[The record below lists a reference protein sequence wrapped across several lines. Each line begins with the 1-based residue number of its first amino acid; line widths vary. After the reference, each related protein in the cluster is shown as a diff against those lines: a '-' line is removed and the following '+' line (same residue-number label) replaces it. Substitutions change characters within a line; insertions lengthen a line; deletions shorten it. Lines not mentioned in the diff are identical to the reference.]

1 MATEHMENL
10 SEEELE
16 WQRRRK
22 ERLQRMKLEK
32 EKALKKQKMF
42 KMALPVVGIVL
53 VLGIVIG
60 VSIAGGAKAEN
71 TQRPDREMADVDVSE
86 ESKQEVKQETMQDIA
101 QENSR
106 EESSVQKEADGQ
118 EQASAQESQQEPESE
133 AVALQ
138 GANVTS
144 THKTV
149 GEIVKDAPVIAMES
163 GKFEAHTTQFTAA
176 PPGEV
181 DSTNVVFIDLESGDV
196 LAQRG
201 YKEVVNPASMTK
213 VLTLLVAAEH
223 VTDLE
228 DTFTITI
235 DITDYSYVNDCS
247 NVGFEVG
254 EVVTVRDLLYGTILP
269 SGGDAAVGLATYV
282 AGSHE
287 AFVDMMNDK
296 LEELG
301 LSSTAHFTNCVGIYD
316 KNHHCSVYDM
326 AMIMEA
332 ALTNDLCRE
341 VLGARTYTTSATAE
355 HPEGI
360 TVSNWFIRRIEDK
373 DTGGEILGAKTGY
386 VNESGSCAVS
396 YGVDA
401 SGKGYVCATTGAH
414 SSWRCIYDHV
424 AIYKAYAKE

>member
-1 MATEHMENL
+1 MAEYNRENL

-16 WQRRRK
+16 WQRRRR
-22 ERLQRMKLEK
+22 ERVQRMKLEK
-32 EKALKKQKMF
+32 EKEIQKQRMIKRAM
-42 KMALPVVGIVL
+42 PVAAIVL
-53 VLGIVIG
+53 VIGIVSG
-60 VSIAGGAKAEN
+60 VALSGRAGEKTPDSKTVEENITAKAEDLKN
-71 TQRPDREMADVDVSE
+71 RENGLEASGEQIAGNEEIEAVKTEGNMPEGMASVSQGEPDS
-86 ESKQEVKQETMQDIA
+86 QEVAATPGQITA
-101 QENSR
+101 NSAATGTT
-106 EESSVQKEADGQ
+106 V
-118 EQASAQESQQEPESE
+118 SAAP
-133 AVALQ
+133 
-138 GANVTS
+138 NIVTA
-144 THKTV
+144 
-149 GEIVKDAPVIAMES
+149 GN
-163 GKFEAHTTQFTAA
+163 GKYEAHTTDATTA

-181 DSTNVVFIDLESGDV
+181 ESTNVVFIDLESGDV

-223 VTDLE
+223 VTDLD

-254 EVVTVRDLLYGTILP
+254 ETVTVRDLLYGTILP

-287 AFVDMMNDK
+287 AFVEMMNDK

-301 LSSTAHFTNCVGIYD
+301 LSGTAHFTNCVGIYD

-332 ALTNDLCRE
+332 ALANDLCRE
-341 VLGARTYTTSATAE
+341 VLGARTYTTSSTAQ

-360 TVSNWFIRRIEDK
+360 TISNWFIRRIEDK

-424 AIYKAYAKE
+424 ALYKTYSE